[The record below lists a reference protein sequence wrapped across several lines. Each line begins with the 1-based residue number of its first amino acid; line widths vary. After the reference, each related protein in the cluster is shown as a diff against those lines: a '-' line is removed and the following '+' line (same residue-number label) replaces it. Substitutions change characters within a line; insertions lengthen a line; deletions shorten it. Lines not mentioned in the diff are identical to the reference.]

1 MIMHRRSESPTCLT
15 DESIDRAERHLISV
29 LKAQGDPLLRSY
41 PRGGAIDRLMMVLVS
56 RTKPK
61 CATIYKPVFGGV
73 FVEETAFLS
82 ELSNLSQEEDRFLNG
97 VAILLRSKIEGTE
110 KYEYSMNQKLGEWE
124 QGILAYALHSK
135 LSSVGIPSR
144 IQAKLGWKRGTS
156 FIDHDLGFDLEYPL
170 LVVY

>member
-1 MIMHRRSESPTCLT
+1 MKMHRRSETPGPLA
-15 DESIDRAERHLISV
+15 DESIVLAERHLISV
-29 LKAQGDPLLRSY
+29 LETQGDPSLRSY

-56 RTKPK
+56 RITPR
-61 CATIYKPVFGGV
+61 CATIYKPVFGGT
-73 FVEETAFLS
+73 FVEETAFHS
-82 ELSNLSQEEDRFLNG
+82 EFSDISQEGDQCLNG
-97 VAILLRSKIEGTE
+97 AAIILRNKFEGTE
-110 KYEYSMNQKLGEWE
+110 KYDYLMNEKLGEWE

-156 FIDHDLGFDLEYPL
+156 FIDRDLSFDLEHPL